1 MRRSKIA
8 RYWSRSTVTGLLPSE
23 EFEAHSRLWDVRYT
37 LPQPH
42 LLELLATG
50 KVTLPAEQLTGK
62 GVRA

>member
-1 MRRSKIA
+1 M
-8 RYWSRSTVTGLLPSE
+8 TGLLPSE